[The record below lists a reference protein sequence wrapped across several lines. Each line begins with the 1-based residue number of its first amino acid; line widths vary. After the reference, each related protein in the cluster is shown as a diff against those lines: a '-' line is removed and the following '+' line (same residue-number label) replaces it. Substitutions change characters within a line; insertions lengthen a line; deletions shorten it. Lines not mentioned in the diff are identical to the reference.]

1 LEGTV
6 SVVQAA
12 STPMKPTKK
21 NSLVAGLEVECEF
34 RTLFGERILA
44 KDYLRM
50 CPRFERIH
58 HLGGSAHFDRDN
70 YEISTFPILYSL
82 RDLPIAKL
90 SLTLNRLLAT
100 IESDFYQA
108 SEMLSKATGKEV
120 FAVPNNIHISKS
132 SASHDPNRNYQP
144 IGVIERG
151 FVSERI
157 TYDQITKSRV
167 PNVRTTRT
175 KFRKE
180 ILTVYRLDLEVEVER
195 DILSDVEGDL
205 LDLSEVFG
213 DDRIVEQAW
222 REYQALP
229 KHRLVLNYRQ
239 AWLNLALSV
248 LEYVEH
254 WNWTLEWNTVVAL
267 RKINKITVGG
277 WDVPIHGE
285 TSYRELLR
293 WLLSKHEF
301 RRGLLKNGPLGDYIL
316 VKSVAEGFFDRSP
329 YRTDELIRLEG
340 EVPLVDDLMIHA
352 LGEEYIAPRQS
363 VEVQPSIPT
372 TLETLDISYKT
383 EPSAISAG
391 MGTKYAVVFRQRG
404 KPRGSERVIPLHQV
418 EAIQQAVEIG
428 RECDGQRERLDD
440 RLFDDRAF
448 AALFG
453 MHDFEYAQVGRRGLI
468 TYSQN
473 EKRQL
478 IYHDPTLR
486 RAKVQKL
493 ISHLESALDTRLKKA
508 EYEETIPCELL
519 HVKKNSLIVEGNGFF
534 LNHHLYQFKPNY
546 DSLVGI
552 IMLFS
557 IGTILLIL
565 SLTMDYHHLPEVAFH
580 NEIRRTILPFG
591 IIPGIIFEIG
601 ACIYTWF
608 TTKATYREMKLV
620 ACYSNRL
627 VSTEA
632 EAFEI
637 ILQNRYSKRYSFFQ
651 GLSFGL
657 TIERQPSTIQRELI
671 KLLAFDA
678 LPLKRLYAVDG
689 TGS

>member
-1 LEGTV
+1 M
-6 SVVQAA
+6 
-12 STPMKPTKK
+12 TPSKK
-21 NSLVAGLEVECEF
+21 DSLVAGLEVECEF

-44 KDYLRM
+44 KDHLRM
-50 CPRFERIH
+50 CPRFERMH
-58 HLGGSAHFDRDN
+58 HLGGSAHFDRDD
-70 YEISTFPILYSL
+70 YELSTFPILYSL
-82 RDLPIAKL
+82 RDLATAKL
-90 SLTLNRLLAT
+90 SSTLNRLLAI
-100 IESDFYQA
+100 IESDLYKA

-132 SASHDPNRNYQP
+132 SANNDPNRNYQP
-144 IGVIERG
+144 LGVIERG
-151 FVSERI
+151 FVAERI

-180 ILTVYRLDLEVEVER
+180 ILTVYRLDLEVIVDRE
-195 DILSDVEGDL
+195 ILSDVEGDL
-205 LDLSEVFG
+205 LDLSEVFA
-213 DDRIVEQAW
+213 DDKVIEQAW
-222 REYQALP
+222 REYRALA
-229 KHRLVLNYRQ
+229 KHALLLNYRQ
-239 AWLNLALSV
+239 AWLNLALST

-254 WNWTLEWNTVVAL
+254 WNWDLEWNTVVAL

-285 TSYRELLR
+285 KSYRELLR
-293 WLLSKHEF
+293 WLLAKREF
-301 RRGLLKNGPLGDYIL
+301 QRGLLKNGPLEDYVLI
-316 VKSVAEGFFDRSP
+316 KAVAEDFLDRSP

-340 EVPLVDDLMIHA
+340 EVPIVDDLMIHA
-352 LGEEYIAPRQS
+352 LGEEYITARQA
-363 VEVQPSIPT
+363 VEVQPSIPMSLDA
-372 TLETLDISYKT
+372 LEISYKT
-383 EPSAISAG
+383 EPSSVSAG
-391 MGTKYAVVFRQRG
+391 MGTKYAVVFRPRG
-404 KPRGSERVIPLHQV
+404 KPKGPERMIPLHQV
-418 EAIQQAVEIG
+418 EAIQQAVDIG
-428 RECDGQRERLDD
+428 RDSASRREMLND

-453 MHDFEYAQVGRRGLI
+453 MHDFEYTPVGPGALI
-468 TYSQN
+468 TYSQDN
-473 EKRQL
+473 KRQL
-478 IYHDPTLR
+478 IYHDPSLKR
-486 RAKVQKL
+486 SKVQKL
-493 ISHLESALDTRLKKA
+493 VSQLERSIETRFKKA
-508 EYEETIPCELL
+508 EYEEMIPCELL

-534 LNHHLYQFKPNY
+534 LNHHIYHFKPNY

-565 SLTMDYHHLPEVAFH
+565 SLTMDYHHLPEVAFQ

-608 TTKATYREMKLV
+608 TTKATYREMKLIS
-620 ACYSNRL
+620 CYSNRL
-627 VSTEA
+627 VSTDA

-637 ILQNRYSKRYSFFQ
+637 ILHNKYLKRRRFFR

-657 TIERQPSTIQRELI
+657 TIERQPSTIQRELV
-671 KLLAFDA
+671 KLLKFDA
-678 LPLKRLYAVDG
+678 LPLDRLSAVDG

>member
-1 LEGTV
+1 MNP
-6 SVVQAA
+6 SQ
-12 STPMKPTKK
+12 KD
-21 NSLVAGLEVECEF
+21 SLVAGLEVECEF
-34 RTLFGERILA
+34 RTLFGDRILA
-44 KDYLRM
+44 KDHLRM
-50 CPRFERIH
+50 CPRFEHMH
-58 HLGGSAHFDRDN
+58 HLGGSAHFDRDD

-82 RDLPIAKL
+82 RDVTTAKL
-90 SLTLNRLLAT
+90 SSTLNRLLT
-100 IESDFYQA
+100 IIEHDFYKA
-108 SEMLSKATGKEV
+108 SEMLSIATGKEV

-151 FVSERI
+151 FAAERI

-180 ILTVYRLDLEVEVER
+180 ILTVYRLDLDVTVDREV
-195 DILSDVEGDL
+195 LSDIEEDL

-213 DDRIVEQAW
+213 DDPVIEQAW
-222 REYQALP
+222 REYRALP
-229 KHRLVLNYRQ
+229 KQGLLLNYRQ
-239 AWLNLALSV
+239 AWLNLALSA

-254 WNWTLEWNTVVAL
+254 WNWDLEWNTVVAL

-285 TSYRELLR
+285 KSYRELLR
-293 WLLSKHEF
+293 WLLEK
-301 RRGLLKNGPLGDYIL
+301 RTLQRDILKNGHIGDYIL
-316 VKSVAEGFFDRSP
+316 IKAVADGWLQRSP
-329 YRTDELIRLEG
+329 YRTEELVRLEG
-340 EVPLVDDLMIHA
+340 ELPIVDDLMIHA
-352 LGEEYIAPRQS
+352 LGEEYIAARQD
-363 VEVQPSIPT
+363 VEVQSSIP
-372 TLETLDISYKT
+372 LTLDALEISYKT
-383 EPSAISAG
+383 EPSSVSAG

-404 KPRGSERVIPLHQV
+404 RPKGPERVIPLHHV

-428 RECDGQRERLDD
+428 RDCAGRREMLNE

-453 MHDFEYAQVGRRGLI
+453 MHDFEYTQVGPGGLI
-468 TYSQN
+468 TYNQDN
-473 EKRQL
+473 KRQL
-478 IYHDPTLR
+478 IYHDPSLKR
-486 RAKVQKL
+486 SKVQKL
-493 ISHLESALDTRLKKA
+493 VAQLERSIETRFRKA

-519 HVKKNSLIVEGNGFF
+519 HVKKNSLIVEGKGFF
-534 LNHHLYQFKPNY
+534 LNHHLYHFKPNY
-546 DSLVGI
+546 DSLIGI

-580 NEIRRTILPFG
+580 QEIRRTILPFG

-608 TTKATYREMKLV
+608 TTKATYREMKLIS
-620 ACYSNRL
+620 CYSNRL
-627 VSTEA
+627 VSTDT

-637 ILQNRYSKRYSFFQ
+637 ILHNKYLKRHRFFR

-657 TIERQPSTIQRELI
+657 TIDRQPSTIQRELV
-671 KLLAFDA
+671 KLLKFDA
-678 LPLKRLYAVDG
+678 LPLERLSAVDG

>member
-1 LEGTV
+1 
-6 SVVQAA
+6 
-12 STPMKPTKK
+12 MKPSQKD
-21 NSLVAGLEVECEF
+21 SLVAGLEVECEF

-44 KDYLRM
+44 KDHLRM
-50 CPRFERIH
+50 CPRFEHMH
-58 HLGGSAHFDRDN
+58 HLGGSAHFDRDD

-82 RDLPIAKL
+82 RDLTATKL
-90 SLTLNRLLAT
+90 SSTLNRLLAI
-100 IESDFYQA
+100 IERDFYKA
-108 SEMLSKATGKEV
+108 SERLSIATGKEV

-151 FVSERI
+151 FAAERI
-157 TYDQITKSRV
+157 IYDQITKSRV

-180 ILTVYRLDLEVEVER
+180 ILTIYRLDLDVTVDSEV
-195 DILSDVEGDL
+195 LSDIEEDL

-213 DDRIVEQAW
+213 DDKVIEQAW
-222 REYQALP
+222 REYRVLP
-229 KHRLVLNYRQ
+229 KQDLLLNYRQ
-239 AWLNLALSV
+239 AWLNLALST

-254 WNWTLEWNTVVAL
+254 SNWDLEWNTVVAL
-267 RKINKITVGG
+267 RKINKVTVGG
-277 WDVPIHGE
+277 WDVSIHGE
-285 TSYRELLR
+285 KSYRELLR
-293 WLLSKHEF
+293 WLLTKRELQ
-301 RRGLLKNGPLGDYIL
+301 RGILKNGPLGDYLLI
-316 VKSVAEGFFDRSP
+316 KAVADGWLERSP

-340 EVPLVDDLMIHA
+340 ELPVVDDLMIHA
-352 LGEEYIAPRQS
+352 LGEEYIAAHQD
-363 VEVQPSIPT
+363 VEVQSSIPLSLDA
-372 TLETLDISYKT
+372 LEISYKT
-383 EPSAISAG
+383 EPSSVSAG

-404 KPRGSERVIPLHQV
+404 KPKGPERVIPLHHV
-418 EAIQQAVEIG
+418 EAIQQAVAIG
-428 RECDGQRERLDD
+428 QNCAGRRDVLND

-453 MHDFEYAQVGRRGLI
+453 MRDFEYTQVGSGGLI
-468 TYSQN
+468 TYSQDD
-473 EKRQL
+473 KRQL
-478 IYHDPTLR
+478 IYHDPSLKR
-486 RAKVQKL
+486 SKVLKL
-493 ISHLESALDTRLKKA
+493 VSHLERSIEARFRKA

-519 HVKKNSLIVEGNGFF
+519 HVKKNSLIVEGQGFF
-534 LNHHLYQFKPNY
+534 LNHHLYHFKPNY
-546 DSLVGI
+546 DSLIGI

-580 NEIRRTILPFG
+580 HEIRRTILPFG

-608 TTKATYREMKLV
+608 TTKATYREMKLIS
-620 ACYSNRL
+620 CYSNRL
-627 VSTEA
+627 VSTDA

-637 ILQNRYSKRYSFFQ
+637 ILHNKHLKRRRFFR

-657 TIERQPSTIQRELI
+657 TIERQPSTIQRELV
-671 KLLAFDA
+671 KLLKFDA
-678 LPLKRLYAVDG
+678 LPLEKLSAVDG

>member
-1 LEGTV
+1 MNP
-6 SVVQAA
+6 SQ
-12 STPMKPTKK
+12 KD
-21 NSLVAGLEVECEF
+21 SLVAGLEVECEF
-34 RTLFGERILA
+34 RTLFGDRILA
-44 KDYLRM
+44 KDHLRM
-50 CPRFERIH
+50 CPRFEHMH
-58 HLGGSAHFDRDN
+58 HLGGSAHFDRDD

-82 RDLPIAKL
+82 RDVTTAKL
-90 SLTLNRLLAT
+90 SSTLNRLLT
-100 IESDFYQA
+100 IIEHDFYKA
-108 SEMLSKATGKEV
+108 SEMLSIATGKEV

-151 FVSERI
+151 FAAERI

-180 ILTVYRLDLEVEVER
+180 ILTVYRLDLDVAVDREV
-195 DILSDVEGDL
+195 LSDIEEDL

-213 DDRIVEQAW
+213 DDPVIEQAW
-222 REYQALP
+222 REYRALP
-229 KHRLVLNYRQ
+229 KQGLLLNYRQ
-239 AWLNLALSV
+239 AWLNLALSA

-254 WNWTLEWNTVVAL
+254 WNWDLEWNTVVAL

-285 TSYRELLR
+285 KSYRELLR
-293 WLLSKHEF
+293 WLLEK
-301 RRGLLKNGPLGDYIL
+301 RTLQRDILKNGHIGDYIL
-316 VKSVAEGFFDRSP
+316 IKAVADGWLQRSP
-329 YRTDELIRLEG
+329 YRTEELVRLEG
-340 EVPLVDDLMIHA
+340 ELPIVDDLMIHA
-352 LGEEYIAPRQS
+352 LGEEYIAARQD
-363 VEVQPSIPT
+363 VEVQSSIP
-372 TLETLDISYKT
+372 LTLDALEISYKT
-383 EPSAISAG
+383 EPSSVSAG

-404 KPRGSERVIPLHQV
+404 RPKGPERVIPLHHV

-428 RECDGQRERLDD
+428 RDCAGRREMLNE

-453 MHDFEYAQVGRRGLI
+453 MHDFEYTQVGPGGLI
-468 TYSQN
+468 TYNQDN
-473 EKRQL
+473 KRQL
-478 IYHDPTLR
+478 IYHDPSLKR
-486 RAKVQKL
+486 SKVQKL
-493 ISHLESALDTRLKKA
+493 VAQLERSIETRFRKA

-519 HVKKNSLIVEGNGFF
+519 HVKKNSLIVEGKGFF
-534 LNHHLYQFKPNY
+534 LNHHLYHFKPNY
-546 DSLVGI
+546 DSLIGI

-580 NEIRRTILPFG
+580 QEIRRTILPFG

-608 TTKATYREMKLV
+608 TTKATYREMKLIS
-620 ACYSNRL
+620 CYSNRL
-627 VSTEA
+627 VSTDT

-637 ILQNRYSKRYSFFQ
+637 ILHNKYLKRHRFFR

-657 TIERQPSTIQRELI
+657 TIDRQPSTIQRELV
-671 KLLAFDA
+671 KLLKFDA
-678 LPLKRLYAVDG
+678 LPLERLSAVDG

>member
-1 LEGTV
+1 
-6 SVVQAA
+6 
-12 STPMKPTKK
+12 MKPTKK
-21 NSLVAGLEVECEF
+21 DSLVAGLEVECEF

-50 CPRFERIH
+50 CPRFERMH

-70 YEISTFPILYSL
+70 YEISSFLILYSL

-100 IESDFYQA
+100 IESDFYKA

-144 IGVIERG
+144 VGVIERG

-180 ILTVYRLDLEVEVER
+180 ILTVYRLDLSVEVDR
-195 DILSDVEGDL
+195 DVLSDIEGDL

-213 DDRIVEQAW
+213 DDQVVEQAW

-229 KHRLVLNYRQ
+229 KQRLVLNYRQ

-248 LEYVEH
+248 LEYVEY

-277 WDVPIHGE
+277 WDVPIHGDR
-285 TSYRELLR
+285 SYRELLR
-293 WLLSKHEF
+293 CLLSKPEF

-316 VKSVAEGFFDRSP
+316 IKAVAEGFFDHSP

-340 EVPLVDDLMIHA
+340 EIPLVEDLMIHA

-404 KPRGSERVIPLHQV
+404 KPKGTERVIPLHQV
-418 EAIQQAVEIG
+418 EAIQQAVDIG
-428 RECDGQRERLDD
+428 RECDGRRVSLDD

-453 MHDFEYAQVGRRGLI
+453 MHDFEYTQQGQRALI
-468 TYSQN
+468 TYTQDN
-473 EKRQL
+473 KRQL
-478 IYHDPTLR
+478 IYHDPALKR
-486 RAKVQKL
+486 SKVQKL
-493 ISHLESALDTRLKKA
+493 ISHLESALDTRLKKV

-519 HVKKNSLIVEGNGFF
+519 HVKKNSLIVEGKGFF
-534 LNHHLYQFKPNY
+534 LNHHRYQFKPNY

-580 NEIRRTILPFG
+580 SEIRRTILPFG

-620 ACYSNRL
+620 SCYSNRL

-637 ILQNRYSKRYSFFQ
+637 ILHNRHSRRNRFFH

-657 TIERQPSTIQRELI
+657 TVERQPSTIQRELI
-671 KLLAFDA
+671 KLFEFDA
-678 LPLKRLYAVDG
+678 LPLKRLSAVDG

>member
-1 LEGTV
+1 
-6 SVVQAA
+6 
-12 STPMKPTKK
+12 
-21 NSLVAGLEVECEF
+21 
-34 RTLFGERILA
+34 
-44 KDYLRM
+44 
-50 CPRFERIH
+50 
-58 HLGGSAHFDRDN
+58 
-70 YEISTFPILYSL
+70 
-82 RDLPIAKL
+82 
-90 SLTLNRLLAT
+90 
-100 IESDFYQA
+100 
-108 SEMLSKATGKEV
+108 V

-132 SASHDPNRNYQP
+132 STNHDANRNYQP

-151 FVSERI
+151 FAAERI

-180 ILTVYRLDLEVEVER
+180 ILTVYRLDLDVPVDD
-195 DILSDVEGDL
+195 DILPDIEGDL
-205 LDLSEVFG
+205 LDLAEVLG
-213 DDRIVEQAW
+213 DDKVIEHAW
-222 REYQALP
+222 REYRSLP
-229 KHRLVLNYRQ
+229 KHALSLNFRQ
-239 AWLNLALSV
+239 AWLNLALST
-248 LEYVEH
+248 LEYVEQY
-254 WNWTLEWNTVVAL
+254 NWDLEWNTVVSL

-285 TSYRELLR
+285 RSYRDLLR
-293 WLLSKHEF
+293 GLLSRREF
-301 RRGLLKNGPLGDYIL
+301 QRGLLKNGPLEDYIL
-316 VKSVAEGFFDRSP
+316 IKAVAEGGLRRSP

-340 EVPLVDDLMIHA
+340 ELPIVDDLILHA
-352 LGEEYIAPRQS
+352 LGEEYIAGRQGI
-363 VEVQPSIPT
+363 EVQPSIPMALDN
-372 TLETLDISYKT
+372 LEISYKT
-383 EPSAISAG
+383 EPSSVSAG

-404 KPRGSERVIPLHQV
+404 NPKGPERVIPLHQV

-428 RECDGQRERLDD
+428 RQCVGRPALLDD
-440 RLFDDRAF
+440 CLFDDRAF

-453 MHDFEYAQVGRRGLI
+453 MRDFEYTQVGPGGLI
-468 TYSQN
+468 TYVQDD
-473 EKRQL
+473 KRQL
-478 IYHDPTLR
+478 IYHDPSLKR
-486 RAKVQKL
+486 SKVQKL
-493 ISHLESALDTRLKKA
+493 VSHLERSIDTRFRKA

-534 LNHHLYQFKPNY
+534 LNHHIYHFKPNY

-580 NEIRRTILPFG
+580 QEIRRTILPFG

-608 TTKATYREMKLV
+608 TTKATYREMKLIS
-620 ACYSNRL
+620 CYSNRL
-627 VSTEA
+627 VSTDA

-637 ILQNRYSKRYSFFQ
+637 ILHNKYLKRRRFFR

-657 TIERQPSTIQRELI
+657 TIERQPSTIQRELV
-671 KLLAFDA
+671 KLLKFDA
-678 LPLKRLYAVDG
+678 LPLERLSAVDG

>member
-1 LEGTV
+1 
-6 SVVQAA
+6 
-12 STPMKPTKK
+12 MKPTKQD
-21 NSLVAGLEVECEF
+21 SLVAGLEVECEF

-50 CPRFERIH
+50 CPRFERMH
-58 HLGGSAHFDRDN
+58 HLGGSAHFDRDD

-82 RDLPIAKL
+82 RDLPTAKL
-90 SLTLNRLLAT
+90 SLTLNRLLGT
-100 IESDFYQA
+100 IESDFYKA

-180 ILTVYRLDLEVEVER
+180 ILTVYRLDFEVEVDREV
-195 DILSDVEGDL
+195 LSDVEGDL

-213 DDRIVEQAW
+213 DDQVVEQAW

-229 KHRLVLNYRQ
+229 KHRLLLNYRQ

-254 WNWTLEWNTVVAL
+254 WNWVLEWNTVVAL

-285 TSYRELLR
+285 KSYREILR

-316 VKSVAEGFFDRSP
+316 VRAVAEGFVDRSP

-340 EVPLVDDLMIHA
+340 EVPIVDDLMIHA
-352 LGEEYIAPRQS
+352 LGEEYIALRQS

-372 TLETLDISYKT
+372 TLEALDISYKT

-404 KPRGSERVIPLHQV
+404 KPKGTERVIPLHQV

-428 RECDGQRERLDD
+428 RECAGRRESLDD

-453 MHDFEYAQVGRRGLI
+453 MHDFEFTQVGPRGLI
-468 TYSQN
+468 TYSQDN
-473 EKRQL
+473 KRQL
-478 IYHDPTLR
+478 IYHDPGLKR
-486 RAKVQKL
+486 SKVQKL
-493 ISHLESALDTRLKKA
+493 VSHLERSLDTRLKKA

-534 LNHHLYQFKPNY
+534 LNHHLYHFKPNY

-580 NEIRRTILPFG
+580 SEIRRTILPFG

-620 ACYSNRL
+620 SCYSNRL

-637 ILQNRYSKRYSFFQ
+637 ILHNRYSKRHRFFH

-657 TIERQPSTIQRELI
+657 TIERQPSTIQRELV
-671 KLLAFDA
+671 KLLKFDA
-678 LPLKRLYAVDG
+678 LPLKRLSAVDG
-689 TGS
+689 IGS

>member
-1 LEGTV
+1 
-6 SVVQAA
+6 
-12 STPMKPTKK
+12 MKPTKK
-21 NSLVAGLEVECEF
+21 DSLVAGLEVECEF
-34 RTLFGERILA
+34 RTLFGERVLA
-44 KDYLRM
+44 KDHLRI
-50 CPRFERIH
+50 CPRFERMH
-58 HLGGSAHFDRDN
+58 HLGGSAHFDRDD

-82 RDLPIAKL
+82 RDLPTTKL
-90 SLTLNRLLAT
+90 SVTLNRLLT
-100 IESDFYQA
+100 IIESDFYKA

-120 FAVPNNIHISKS
+120 FAVPNNIHLSKS

-180 ILTVYRLDLEVEVER
+180 ILTVYRLDREAEVDREV
-195 DILSDVEGDL
+195 LSDVEGDL

-213 DDRIVEQAW
+213 DDKVIEQAW
-222 REYQALP
+222 REYRALP
-229 KHRLVLNYRQ
+229 KQRLLVNYRQ

-248 LEYVEH
+248 LEHVEQV
-254 WNWTLEWNTVVAL
+254 NWDLEWNTVVAL

-285 TSYRELLR
+285 KSYRDLLR

-301 RRGLLKNGPLGDYIL
+301 RRGLVKNGPLLDYIL
-316 VKSVAEGFFDRSP
+316 IKAVAEGFLDRSP

-340 EVPLVDDLMIHA
+340 ELPIVDDLMIHA
-352 LGEEYIAPRQS
+352 LGEEYITLRRS
-363 VEVQPSIPT
+363 IDVQPSIPT
-372 TLETLDISYKT
+372 TLEALDISYKT
-383 EPSAISAG
+383 EPSAVSAG
-391 MGTKYAVVFRQRG
+391 MGTKYAVVLRQRG
-404 KPRGSERVIPLHQV
+404 KPKGLERVIPLHQV

-428 RECDGQRERLDD
+428 RDCAGGGDNLND

-453 MHDFEYAQVGRRGLI
+453 MHNFEYTQVGSGGLI
-468 TYSQN
+468 TYSQDN
-473 EKRQL
+473 RRQL
-478 IYHDPTLR
+478 IYHDPTLKR
-486 RAKVQKL
+486 SKVQKL
-493 ISHLESALDTRLKKA
+493 MSHLERALDARVKKA

-534 LNHHLYQFKPNY
+534 LYHHLYRLKPNY

-608 TTKATYREMKLV
+608 TTKATYREIKLIS
-620 ACYSNRL
+620 CYSNRL
-627 VSTEA
+627 VSTDA

-637 ILQNRYSKRYSFFQ
+637 ILHNKYLKRRRFFR

-657 TIERQPSTIQRELI
+657 TIERQPSTIQRELV
-671 KLLAFDA
+671 KLLKFDA
-678 LPLKRLYAVDG
+678 LPLERLSAVDG

>member
-1 LEGTV
+1 
-6 SVVQAA
+6 
-12 STPMKPTKK
+12 MY
-21 NSLVAGLEVECEF
+21 
-34 RTLFGERILA
+34 
-44 KDYLRM
+44 D
-50 CPRFERIH
+50 
-58 HLGGSAHFDRDN
+58 LGGSAHFDRDD

-82 RDLPIAKL
+82 RDLPTAKL
-90 SLTLNRLLAT
+90 SLILNRLLST
-100 IESDFYQA
+100 IESDFYKA
-108 SEMLSKATGKEV
+108 SEVLTKATGKEV

-132 SASHDPNRNYQP
+132 SASHDPHRNYQP

-151 FVSERI
+151 FVPERI

-180 ILTVYRLDLEVEVER
+180 ILTVYRLDLDVEVDREV
-195 DILSDVEGDL
+195 LSDVEGDL

-213 DDRIVEQAW
+213 DDQVVEQAW

-229 KHRLVLNYRQ
+229 KRGLLLNYRQ
-239 AWLNLALSV
+239 AWLNLALST

-254 WNWTLEWNTVVAL
+254 SNWPLDWNTVVAL

-285 TSYRELLR
+285 RSYRELLG

-301 RRGLLKNGPLGDYIL
+301 RRGVLKNGPLGDYIL
-316 VKSVAEGFFDRSP
+316 IRAVAEGFVDRSP
-329 YRTDELIRLEG
+329 YRTDELMRLEG
-340 EVPLVDDLMIHA
+340 EVPIVDDLMIHA
-352 LGEEYIAPRQS
+352 LGEEYIATRQF

-372 TLETLDISYKT
+372 TLEALDISYKT
-383 EPSAISAG
+383 EPSAVSAG
-391 MGTKYAVVFRQRG
+391 MGTKYAVVFRLRG
-404 KPRGSERVIPLHQV
+404 KPKGPERVIPLHQV

-428 RECDGQRERLDD
+428 RECAGRCESLDD

-453 MHDFEYAQVGRRGLI
+453 MHDFEFTQVGSRGLI
-468 TYSQN
+468 TYSQDS
-473 EKRQL
+473 KRQL
-478 IYHDPTLR
+478 IYHDPGLKR
-486 RAKVQKL
+486 SKVQKL
-493 ISHLESALDTRLKKA
+493 VSHLERSLGTRLKKA

-534 LNHHLYQFKPNY
+534 LNHHLYHFKPNY
-546 DSLVGI
+546 DSLIGI

-608 TTKATYREMKLV
+608 TTKATYREMKLIS
-620 ACYSNRL
+620 CYSNRL
-627 VSTEA
+627 VSTDA

-637 ILQNRYSKRYSFFQ
+637 ILHNKYSKRHRFFR

-657 TIERQPSTIQRELI
+657 TIERQPSMIQCELV
-671 KLLAFDA
+671 KLLKFDA
-678 LPLKRLYAVDG
+678 LPLKRLSAVDG
-689 TGS
+689 MGS